1 MRAVFGLVELDEGAV
16 RWHGA
21 TVCPA
26 DRARF
31 GYMPEERGL
40 YPRMRVRDQLVYLGQ
55 LCGRRPRDVNRSV
68 GAWLERL
75 GLAGRAA
82 DRLDALSH
90 GNQQRVQLIAA
101 LVNEPDLLV
110 LDEPFSGLDPIAM
123 EAMAGLLSGLAAEG
137 ATVLFSSHQ
146 LDLVQDLCQDVVI
159 IEHGRIVLAGE
170 LAELRAKVPHRFVDI
185 RYRGPAPDW
194 SALAPVTVI
203 QAGDGAGPAAG
214 RRGHRRGRG
223 TGGGPGPR
231 RPRLVQLPASD
242 AVGAVPSGGGGM
254 NDVRQAWLVAR
265 REMRE
270 RSRSR
275 AFQASVVFLIVGVAA
290 MLILPV
296 LLKPSSTRDVG
307 VTGSAPA
314 ALAATIAGQ
323 AQAAGITARV
333 HPYASIAAAEQAVRQ
348 GHLDVLVA
356 DARRLEWKGKADEQ
370 LKAVVTGAIQLATI
384 RERAAAAGIS
394 PGAWAALM
402 APAPVTSVELGS
414 APGRSPGDEAAVLV
428 MTVVLFFGISVFGQM
443 VLTGVLEEKASRVV
457 EVLLARIPPRALLA
471 GKIAGIGLL
480 GLAQIGV
487 TALAA
492 LVATAAVRAVDV
504 PAVRGPVLAW
514 ALVWFVLGYALY
526 ATVYG
531 ALGSLGSR
539 VEDAQAVA
547 GPVTVVMVVAY
558 FASFVT
564 IGQPDS
570 VFARAISY
578 FPLTAPMAMPGRI
591 AMGAAAWWEPVVA
604 AALTLAA
611 IAGLVQLAG
620 RVYTRAIL
628 HSGPALSLRDI
639 WRGKAA
645 SGPGPSGASTRE
657 AAPPPQ
663 PAGVTAE
670 GRTTMTGS
678 ELTRHRWLIT
688 ILTGTGV
695 VVGVAVAVFTAD
707 VIIGVAAGAGFIA
720 VANQMVRLW
729 TRHTGPPVAHR

>member
-1 MRAVFGLVELDEGAV
+1 
-16 RWHGA
+16 
-21 TVCPA
+21 
-26 DRARF
+26 
-31 GYMPEERGL
+31 
-40 YPRMRVRDQLVYLGQ
+40 
-55 LCGRRPRDVNRSV
+55 
-68 GAWLERL
+68 
-75 GLAGRAA
+75 
-82 DRLDALSH
+82 
-90 GNQQRVQLIAA
+90 
-101 LVNEPDLLV
+101 
-110 LDEPFSGLDPIAM
+110 
-123 EAMAGLLSGLAAEG
+123 
-137 ATVLFSSHQ
+137 
-146 LDLVQDLCQDVVI
+146 
-159 IEHGRIVLAGE
+159 
-170 LAELRAKVPHRFVDI
+170 
-185 RYRGPAPDW
+185 
-194 SALAPVTVI
+194 
-203 QAGDGAGPAAG
+203 
-214 RRGHRRGRG
+214 
-223 TGGGPGPR
+223 
-231 RPRLVQLPASD
+231 
-242 AVGAVPSGGGGM
+242 M
-254 NDVRQAWLVAR
+254 NGVRQAWLVAR

-307 VTGSAPA
+307 VTGSAPT

-370 LKAVVTGAIQLATI
+370 LKAVVTGAIQQATI

-564 IGQPDS
+564 IGQPGQRLRPRDL
-570 VFARAISY
+570 VLPADRTDGHARAHRHGGGRLVGAGSRRR
-578 FPLTAPMAMPGRI
+578 AHPGRHRR
-591 AMGAAAWWEPVVA
+591 AGAARRA
-604 AALTLAA
+604 
-611 IAGLVQLAG
+611 
-620 RVYTRAIL
+620 RVHQGHPAQRAR
-628 HSGPALSLRDI
+628 A
-639 WRGKAA
+639 
-645 SGPGPSGASTRE
+645 
-657 AAPPPQ
+657 Q
-663 PAGVTAE
+663 PA
-670 GRTTMTGS
+670 
-678 ELTRHRWLIT
+678 RHLARQSRIRSRPKRSKH
-688 ILTGTGV
+688 
-695 VVGVAVAVFTAD
+695 A
-707 VIIGVAAGAGFIA
+707 
-720 VANQMVRLW
+720 
-729 TRHTGPPVAHR
+729 

>member
-1 MRAVFGLVELDEGAV
+1 MNGA
-16 RWHGA
+16 
-21 TVCPA
+21 
-26 DRARF
+26 
-31 GYMPEERGL
+31 
-40 YPRMRVRDQLVYLGQ
+40 
-55 LCGRRPRDVNRSV
+55 
-68 GAWLERL
+68 
-75 GLAGRAA
+75 
-82 DRLDALSH
+82 
-90 GNQQRVQLIAA
+90 
-101 LVNEPDLLV
+101 
-110 LDEPFSGLDPIAM
+110 
-123 EAMAGLLSGLAAEG
+123 
-137 ATVLFSSHQ
+137 
-146 LDLVQDLCQDVVI
+146 
-159 IEHGRIVLAGE
+159 
-170 LAELRAKVPHRFVDI
+170 
-185 RYRGPAPDW
+185 
-194 SALAPVTVI
+194 
-203 QAGDGAGPAAG
+203 
-214 RRGHRRGRG
+214 
-223 TGGGPGPR
+223 
-231 RPRLVQLPASD
+231 
-242 AVGAVPSGGGGM
+242 
-254 NDVRQAWLVAR
+254 RQGWLVAR
-265 REMRE
+265 REIRE

-275 AFQASVVFLIVGVAA
+275 AFQASVVLMIVGVIAV
-290 MLILPV
+290 LILPV
-296 LLKPSSTRDVG
+296 LLKPSSTRDIG
-307 VTGSAPA
+307 ITGSAPA
-314 ALAATIAGQ
+314 ALAATIAQQ
-323 AQAAGITARV
+323 AHAAGITPRI
-333 HPYASIAAAEQAVRQ
+333 HPYASLAAGEQAVRQ
-348 GHLDVLVA
+348 GRLDALVA
-356 DARRLEWKGKADEQ
+356 GARRLEWKGKPDEQ
-370 LKAVVTGAIQLATI
+370 LKALVTGAIQLATV
-384 RERAAAAGIS
+384 RERAATAGIS
-394 PGAWAALM
+394 SGALTALL
-402 APAPVTSVELGS
+402 APVPVASVELGPV
-414 APGRSPGDEAAVLV
+414 AGRSPGDEMAVLV

-457 EVLLARIPPRALLA
+457 EVLLARIPARALLA
-471 GKIAGIGLL
+471 GKITGIGLL

-492 LVATAAVRAVDV
+492 LVAVTAVHSIDV

-514 ALVWFVLGYALY
+514 ALVWFVLGYTLY

-547 GPVTVVMVVAY
+547 GPVTAVMMVAY
-558 FASFVT
+558 FASFAT
-564 IGQPDS
+564 IGEPSS

-604 AALTLAA
+604 AMLTLAA

-645 SGPGPSGASTRE
+645 SGPSTSGASTRE
-657 AAPPPQ
+657 GGPPLQ

-707 VIIGVAAGAGFIA
+707 VIIGIAAGAGFIA